1 MDFCR
6 NRSCGIFVFLPSSL
20 AGCQALVS
28 GNLSTRQTAHT
39 VCFLLFFFF
48 PSLWQSSRYRFASRL
63 LPNCPSAVG
72 NFTRKRHGSHFSC
85 NVSLVR
91 SLSGQIVIPFVLH
104 GQNTSAAD
112 ISGSLG
118 CWQLILLR
126 RRVGFLEKRHGFA
139 VKRGEFGRI
148 FTAVYGG
155 LGYYL
160 WGSYQPFGHFLS

>member
-1 MDFCR
+1 MIWADRYPFCV
-6 NRSCGIFVFLPSSL
+6 CLLGP
-20 AGCQALVS
+20 
-28 GNLSTRQTAHT
+28 
-39 VCFLLFFFF
+39 VCF
-48 PSLWQSSRYRFASRL
+48 YA
-63 LPNCPSAVG
+63 
-72 NFTRKRHGSHFSC
+72 
-85 NVSLVR
+85 
-91 SLSGQIVIPFVLH
+91 VLH

-118 CWQLILLR
+118 YWQLILLR